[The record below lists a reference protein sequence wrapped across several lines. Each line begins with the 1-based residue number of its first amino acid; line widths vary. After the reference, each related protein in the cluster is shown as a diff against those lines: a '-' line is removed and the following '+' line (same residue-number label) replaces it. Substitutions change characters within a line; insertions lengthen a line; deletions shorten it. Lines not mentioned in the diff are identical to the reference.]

1 MSSRLVIQN
10 IIRFLV
16 LMLVQIL
23 ILNNVNLSGFAIPYL
38 YLLFILM
45 LPTNT
50 GKVPLL
56 LLGFFCGLTVDI
68 FSNMLGFHTAACT
81 LVAFCRILF
90 ADRILTRDEAIV
102 IATPS
107 IYSVKPAYF
116 INYMLILTGI
126 FFLAFYGLEL
136 FDSHGFFRLL
146 LSTILSTLLTALLI
160 LLSQLLFLKRPNT

>member
-10 IIRFLV
+10 IVRFFA

-23 ILNNVNLSGFAIPYL
+23 ILNNVNISGFAIPYL

-50 GKVPLL
+50 GKISML
-56 LLGFFCGLTVDI
+56 LLGFVCGLTIDI

-81 LVAFCRILF
+81 LVAFCRIIF
-90 ADRILTRDEAIV
+90 ADRILTRNEAVV

-116 INYMLILTGI
+116 VNYMLVLTAI
-126 FFLAFYGLEL
+126 FFFTFYALEL

-146 LSTILSTLLTALLI
+146 FSTILSTLLTATLM
-160 LLSQLLFLKRPNT
+160 LLSQLLFIKRPNA